1 MNSSTFSFKEKRQL
15 LLKYLEVN
23 PLHYKSII
31 DCTPDI
37 VFVIDIEGQI
47 IKPNRA
53 FEKLSGYSSE
63 ELTQMTLQK
72 LMGSKHAD
80 KSLHHFELAL
90 KGSIQNFDCS
100 IFHSNQNRV
109 DLKFTLFPVVVGSE
123 ILGVY
128 GVAKDITEIK
138 HTRRK
143 LDEKEFLYQ
152 LLKNNSLGM
161 ITTTGLDGDFIYI
174 SPAFL
179 QILGYTPDELLGT
192 TSFGL
197 IHSEDLEKARSNLTN
212 VLKKKEIG
220 VDTYRVRKKNGGYI
234 WVECL
239 CKPLIDFNTNHVKE
253 IISVIRDISD
263 RKKAEEDIRNS
274 EARYRNIIEHT
285 PDAIIVVKDSIIVFS
300 NDSSLEL
307 LGAATKEELQNK
319 SIFDFLH
326 KEYITS
332 AQRRIHQVMNG
343 QTVDFKDYKIYRMDG
358 SILEVEV
365 KPVSTV
371 FQNEPAIH
379 LFIRDI
385 SKRIQTQQL
394 LLQSEKLTV
403 AGQLAAGIAHEIRN
417 PLTAIKGF
425 LQLMEAKLTDDKT
438 YFDIITS
445 EMDRIEIILSELL
458 TLAKPQDM
466 KFVKSDIEQILESVK
481 TLIDTQALMNNIEI
495 ITLYETNIFSIFC
508 DENQLKQVF
517 INFLK
522 NSIEAMP
529 DGGKITI
536 ELRSHGI
543 DKLKLLFIDE
553 GSGIPDH
560 ILNRI
565 YEPFFTTKETGTGLG
580 LMISK
585 QIIENHNGTLQIRSD
600 KKGTIVEVI
609 LPIF

>member
-1 MNSSTFSFKEKRQL
+1 MNSSTFSFKEKTQL

-23 PLHYKSII
+23 PHHYKSII

-37 VFVIDIEGQI
+37 VFVIDIEGHI

-80 KSLHHFELAL
+80 IFLHHFQLAL
-90 KGSIQNFDCS
+90 KGSLQNFDCS
-100 IFHSNQNRV
+100 IIHSNQNRV
-109 DLKFTLFPVVVGSE
+109 DLNFTHFPVVVGSE

-152 LLKNNSLGM
+152 LLTNNSLGM

-197 IHSEDLEKARSNLTN
+197 IHSEDLEKARRSLTH
-212 VLKKKEIG
+212 VLNKKEIG

-239 CKPLIDFNTNHVKE
+239 CKPLIDSNTNHVKE
-253 IISVIRDISD
+253 IISIIRDISE

-285 PDAIIVVKDSIIVFS
+285 PDAIIVVKDSIIVYS
-300 NDSSLEL
+300 NDTSLEL
-307 LGAATKEELQNK
+307 LGATAKEELQNK

-326 KEYITS
+326 KENIAS
-332 AQRRIHQVMNG
+332 AQRRIHQVKSG
-343 QTVDFKDYKIYRMDG
+343 QTVEFKDYKIYRLDG

-365 KPVSTV
+365 KPVPTV

-379 LFIRDI
+379 LIIRDI

-425 LQLMEAKLTDDKT
+425 LQLMEAKLTDYKA
-438 YFDIITS
+438 YFGIITS

-536 ELRSHGI
+536 ELRTHGI

-585 QIIENHNGTLQIRSD
+585 QIIENHNGILHIRSD

-609 LPIF
+609 LPIL